1 MKQTTDNCVDR
12 DFYTQQHPGSAF
24 EEGRAILLGMYQE
37 RELDPE
43 KIKEIKV
50 HLDRCACCTQFLGDL
65 EKIDE
70 FKAAQVLLPYAQC
83 PPSTAI
89 DAYLFDRVLLPA
101 DEVTRVHKHLKECPL
116 CKEESSWLKSLEEG
130 RGLEFSSLRMRNYM
144 QYAAIAAAV
153 FFFVLSAFLW
163 QQRETS
169 PVPDEALRALAKLQ
183 SPERLDFANLEKTS
197 VKLSPETLEIYDEAI
212 RRFQNR
218 KFQEASL
225 QFEDVLRAKPDHS
238 ASLFLLGYCY
248 YEMGQPEKAFELC
261 DRAEAIHPHSMT
273 RCMSLVHIALK
284 TGHFGR
290 AVREISVLYHEAP
303 DVPEVREMYRQI
315 TALTRG
321 RTLQM

>member
-1 MKQTTDNCVDR
+1 MKQTADTCIDR
-12 DFYTQQHPGSAF
+12 DFYAQQQPGSAF
-24 EEGRAILLGMYQE
+24 EESRAILLGMYQE
-37 RELDPE
+37 GELGPE
-43 KIKEIKV
+43 KIKEIKI

-70 FKAAQVLLPYAQC
+70 FKAAQTLLPYAQC
-83 PPSTAI
+83 PSSAAI
-89 DAYLFDRVLLPA
+89 DTFLFDRLVLPA
-101 DEVTRVHKHLKECPL
+101 DEMKRVQKHLKECPL
-116 CKEESSWLKSLEEG
+116 CKEESSWLKGLEEG
-130 RGLEFSSLRMRNYM
+130 RGLEFSSLRVRNYM
-144 QYAAIAAAV
+144 QYVGIAAAV

-169 PVPDEALRALAKLQ
+169 PVPDQELRALAKLER
-183 SPERLDFANLEKTS
+183 PERLDFAGLEKTS
-197 VKLSPETLEIYDEAI
+197 VKLPPETSEVYDEAI
-212 RRFQNR
+212 RRFQKGR
-218 KFQEASL
+218 FQEASL

-290 AVREISVLYHEAP
+290 AVREINGLYHEAP
-303 DVPEVREMYRQI
+303 NVPEVREMYQQI